1 MVNIVKLS
9 SLKEK
14 EKSVIFLVEEINQK
28 MNRRLIELGFVKNEK
43 VEVIKN
49 LKRGKNMLIAI
60 RGYVLS
66 LDYFIAS
73 KIMVYK
79 KGV

>member
-1 MVNIVKLS
+1 MENIVKLS

-79 KGV
+79 KGE

>member
-1 MVNIVKLS
+1 MENIVKLS

-14 EKSVIFLVEEINQK
+14 ETSVIFLVEEIEQK

-49 LKRGKNMLIAI
+49 LKKGKNMLISI

-79 KGV
+79 KGK